1 MRLPISMGNR
11 IRAFWGSSVFLKMKF
26 YRTIVKDSQ
35 NIMEILEDVG
45 DEERAISENGC
56 KIRVKTRES

>member
-1 MRLPISMGNR
+1 MGNR

-26 YRTIVKDSQ
+26 YRTIVKNSQ
-35 NIMEILEDVG
+35 NIMEILEGVG

-56 KIRVKTRES
+56 KIRVKAGES